1 MRIDLGRV
9 AQVAANIGVIAG
21 IIFLG
26 MELRQNND
34 LLDSQARQSRANGE
48 RALSEAIY
56 NDATGLARLFGK
68 AASGVELTPDEEFRL
83 DRYLTTVIRDWE
95 FWYLDFTDGILN
107 VAELRSEG
115 WRRQFHSVLP
125 SRMAEIWERE
135 RLTSDQAFVE
145 FMEANVV
152 NR

>member
-9 AQVAANIGVIAG
+9 AQVSANLGVIAG

-26 MELRQNND
+26 LELRQNND
-34 LLDSQARQSRANGE
+34 LLDSQARQNRANGA

-56 NDATGLARLFGK
+56 NDATGLGRLIDK
-68 AASGVELTPDEEFRL
+68 AARGIELTPDEEFRL
-83 DRYLTTVIRDWE
+83 DHYLTTVIRDWE
-95 FWYLDFTDGILN
+95 FWYQDFSDGILN
-107 VAELRSEG
+107 EAELRSEG
-115 WRRQFHSVLP
+115 WRGQFHSVLP
-125 SRMAEIWERE
+125 SRMTAIWERE
-135 RLTSDQAFVE
+135 RLTSHQAFVE